1 MKSPLDQG
9 QTELKKGKE
18 LVEQNMRALWELR
31 RLKHDS
37 FA

>member
-18 LVEQNMRALWELR
+18 LMEKKMRALWKLR